1 MPGPDGLP
9 LYNELPEIPD
19 TGERHAWDVFG
30 EDNDFGTV
38 NFIGPEQIKAAAT
51 LVKRGVS
58 INLDLPLDMP
68 RRAPVPEGE
77 RGRGPIEHVIF
88 RHRGGG
94 DDRLDNFYLQGS
106 SQWDGLGHVRFRQY
120 GYFHGLQDEDLAN
133 SDRLGIHHWVER
145 GGINGRGVL
154 LDVPRY
160 LGAEFRPGVRIG
172 VAPDMIEAIAK
183 KQGVEIRPGD
193 ILLFRTGWMTN
204 YMQMSEEDRLKPE
217 TMDGT
222 QPVAGL
228 EGSQETMAWL
238 WDHRIAAVVGDNIAC
253 EATPV
258 VDGNF
263 QHRRLL
269 AMFGMPIGELW
280 SLDRLADD
288 CAQDGVYEFF
298 LVTQPLNLP
307 RGVGSPPNAVAFK

>member
-9 LYNELPEIPD
+9 LYNELPEFPA
-19 TGERHAWDVFG
+19 GERYAWDVFG
-30 EDNDFGTV
+30 KDNDYGTV
-38 NFIGPEQIKAAAT
+38 NFIGPEQVKAAAG
-51 LVKRGVS
+51 LVKRGVT

-77 RGRGPIEHVIF
+77 RGRGPIEHVVF
-88 RHRGGG
+88 THRGGG

-106 SQWDGLGHVRFRQY
+106 SQWDGLRHVRYREN
-120 GYFHGLQDEDLAN
+120 GYYHGLQDDDLAN
-133 SDRLGIHHWVER
+133 SDRLGIHLWAER

-160 LGAEFRPGVRIG
+160 LGERFQPGVRIG
-172 VAPDMIEAIAK
+172 VDAAMIEAIAK
-183 KQGVEIRPGD
+183 QQGVEIRRGD

-204 YMQMSEEDRLKPE
+204 YMQMSEADRLKPE
-217 TMDGT
+217 TMEGT
-222 QPVAGL
+222 QPVTGL
-228 EGSQETMAWL
+228 EGDAETMAWL

-258 VDGNF
+258 NGNNF

-280 SLDRLADD
+280 WLDALADD

-307 RGVGSPPNAVAFK
+307 RGVGSPPNAVAIK